1 MEKFTMV
8 EIKNE
13 YTTKEV
19 EKYLNVLNNVLAQ
32 KNKEIIIK
40 LTQSSEDGRYNVT
53 LTKEALEDAIA
64 LANEPALHKE
74 KLLLVE
80 YVDKNGELQAAV
92 LSPTYLIRWV
102 DLKRE
107 EGLDPSI
114 VKIVECYPTIAD
126 MMDQEILHK
135 MINYA
140 EKIEL
145 SNAQGKLLQILETFK
160 KNKMI

>member
-1 MEKFTMV
+1 MIELKS
-8 EIKNE
+8 E

-19 EKYLNVLNNVLAQ
+19 EKYLHTLNNILAQ

-40 LTQSSEDGRYNVT
+40 LTQSPEDGRYNVT

-80 YVDKNGELQAAV
+80 YVDKKGELQAAV

-102 DLKRE
+102 DLRRE

-126 MMDQEILHK
+126 HLDQELLHK
-135 MINYA
+135 MRKMA
-140 EKIEL
+140 EQMQRKEL
-145 SNAQGKLLQILETFK
+145 LEKFK
-160 KNKMI
+160 KEWTKNHV